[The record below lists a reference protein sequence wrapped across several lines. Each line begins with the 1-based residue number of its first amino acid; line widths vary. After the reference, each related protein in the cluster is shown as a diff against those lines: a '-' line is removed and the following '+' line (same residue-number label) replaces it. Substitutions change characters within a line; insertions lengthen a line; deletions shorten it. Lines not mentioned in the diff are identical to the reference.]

1 MDISRTL
8 SSEINM
14 SAEVLDQYLALL
26 TDHKV
31 SRWNAVMYKISCA
44 FSLLTD

>member
-8 SSEINM
+8 SSEINL
-14 SAEVLDQYLALL
+14 SAEVLDQYLSLL

-31 SRWNAVMYKISCA
+31 NQRDVVSNNP
-44 FSLLTD
+44 

>member
-1 MDISRTL
+1 MDINRTL

-14 SAEVLDQYLALL
+14 SAELLDEYLALL

-31 SRWNAVMYKISCA
+31 S
-44 FSLLTD
+44 